1 MMTKQLWKYI
11 GIEASISLV
20 TNALINGLIAYFLHR
35 NSEFVAVDWISLA
48 IDIVITSLFIGSFN
62 APSAA
67 SSLKRNKAEGV
78 LRDQNPSVAFMRR
91 AFQKPVRFGLLAGLC
106 FIPVIFVLSLGLF
119 SLLGVNQIPVWDY
132 VLYKSSYTGLL
143 GAVII
148 TLSLFTGMH
157 KASSDLKTGKD
168 ISI

>member
-1 MMTKQLWKYI
+1 MNKQLWKYI
-11 GIEASISLV
+11 GIEASISLA
-20 TNALINGLIAYFLHR
+20 TNALINGLIAYFLHS

-62 APSAA
+62 ASSAA

-78 LRDQNPSVAFMRR
+78 LQAENSFVALMQ
-91 AFQKPVRFGLLAGLC
+91 ATFQKPIRFGLLAGLC

>member
-1 MMTKQLWKYI
+1 MNKQLWKYI

-20 TNALINGLIAYFLHR
+20 INALINGLIAYFLHR

-62 APSAA
+62 APSATG
-67 SSLKRNKAEGV
+67 SLKRNKAEGV
-78 LRDQNPSVAFMRR
+78 LQARNPFIAFSSR

-106 FIPVIFVLSLGLF
+106 FIPVIFLLSLGLF
-119 SLLGVNQIPVWDY
+119 SLLGVKQIPVLAY

-143 GAVII
+143 GAAII
-148 TLSLFTGMH
+148 GLSLFTGMH
-157 KASSDLKTGKD
+157 KADIDLKTEEH
-168 ISI
+168 ITM